1 MVQLVFLL
9 TCPLLIATGTAVLS
23 WNALKSPWKYMVS
36 ATLVLYV
43 LYAGALYFFAP
54 VSLGFAV
61 SAVPPGQP
69 GTSEPLFPF
78 LEPYY
83 KSLVVFAVFAI
94 PAVAAL
100 LLSFKR
106 GHSRQAR

>member
-1 MVQLVFLL
+1 MLQLIFLL
-9 TCPLLIATGTAVLS
+9 TCPLLITIGTAVLS

-43 LYAGALYFFAP
+43 LYAASLYFFAP

-61 SAVPPGQP
+61 SAVPQGQP
-69 GTSEPLFPF
+69 GTSEPLLPF

-83 KSLVVFAVFAI
+83 TSLVVFAVLAI
-94 PAVAAL
+94 PAVTVL

-106 GHSRQAR
+106 GQVRLAR